1 MPGWYA
7 DCFYTGASLDEG
19 IDPLAPI
26 EPAPRRES
34 SMMILWLVLYFIALV
49 CCCALV
55 GATRVMS
62 PERVRVE
69 HSGPRRLDRRLQ
81 TERIARSA
89 SRVANG

>member
-1 MPGWYA
+1 
-7 DCFYTGASLDEG
+7 
-19 IDPLAPI
+19 
-26 EPAPRRES
+26 
-34 SMMILWLVLYFIALV
+34 MMILWLVLYFIALV

-69 HSGPRRLDRRLQ
+69 STEPRRLDRRLQ

-89 SRVANG
+89 SSAANG